1 MLESI
6 PIRHLARLLVAIGAL
21 LILCSFGAHFV
32 SDALC
37 LNNVGNNVLQYSS
50 SSNRYFMTGGQISCI
65 SIHGCVGMSSLI
77 GLNSPPVMSYEPV
90 ADCQASQLPLSFPLF
105 RPPVIA

>member
-1 MLESI
+1 MLESL
-6 PIRHLARLLVAIGAL
+6 PIRHFARLLVTIGAL

-37 LNNVGNNVLQYSS
+37 VNDAGYNVFQCSS
-50 SSNRYFMTGGQISCI
+50 SSNRYFMAGGQISCI

-77 GLNSPPVMSYEPV
+77 GPNNPPVMSYEPV
-90 ADCQASQLPLSFPLF
+90 ADCQASPLPLSFPLF